1 MAGDVVALTLFVYC
15 EPMLTEKTLLQSFVA
30 LAALVP
36 VLAGLGG
43 VLDGARLL
51 GGGGVGG
58 LDSHFRYLSGLLL
71 GIGVAFM
78 WTIPHIELQGPRFR
92 LLTAIVA
99 TGGVGR
105 LVGAVL
111 TGTIVFPMFL
121 ALVMELVV
129 TPALCLWQHHTALR
143 FAVDS
148 T

>member
-1 MAGDVVALTLFVYC
+1 MV
-15 EPMLTEKTLLQSFVA
+15 TEKALLQSFVG

-51 GGGGVGG
+51 GGVGIGG
-58 LDSHFRYLSGLLL
+58 LDSHFRYLSGLLH
-71 GIGVAFM
+71 GIGVAFT
-78 WTIPHIELQGPRFR
+78 WTIPHIELRGQRFR
-92 LLTAIVA
+92 LLTAIVV

-111 TGTIVFPMFL
+111 TGTIVLPMFL
-121 ALVMELVV
+121 ALVMELAV
-129 TPALCLWQHHTALR
+129 TPAVCLWQHHVALR
-143 FAVDS
+143 FAVDC